1 MRRITTLLFI
11 VVSFLGLATSALAGV
26 VGYVAA
32 VAPIAELQTANGTID
47 IVEGTQISQ
56 GDVVKTGRNGSVQLI
71 FSDDTRIVVGPG
83 SQLVIDEI
91 LMKTSNR
98 ASRFSVNALAG
109 TFRFITGQSEKQAY
123 EIVTPTATMAV
134 RGTIFDFHVEHN
146 RLTSVVLFEGKVIL
160 CTLKN
165 ECEEMEDLCSLSRT
179 ERSRISVLFFYGE
192 DRNSQLRDDFPY
204 VANQRPLREDFR
216 APIESCG
223 DISEPPAPP
232 PPPPPPPPPTPPSP
246 PPPPPQEPDPA
257 PPPPPPPPPPS
268 PDSLVVVP
276 APVDPDPN
284 YQPGNSGGQ
293 SNGAGDPTSDH
304 QQGWGTCNGQGW
316 KHGKKKDGVALPPKC
331 LQADQA

>member
-1 MRRITTLLFI
+1 MRHITTFLFI
-11 VVSFLGLATSALAGV
+11 VFSTLGLATSALAGV

-32 VAPIAELQTANGTID
+32 VAPLAELETANGTID

-160 CTLKN
+160 CTLKG

-192 DRNSQLRDDFPY
+192 DRNSELRNDFPY
-204 VANQRPLREDFR
+204 VVNQRPLREDFR

-232 PPPPPPPPPTPPSP
+232 PPPPPPPPPAPSP
-246 PPPPPQEPDPA
+246 PPPTQEPDPA
-257 PPPPPPPPPPS
+257 PPPPPPPPP
-268 PDSLVVVP
+268 DSLVIVP
-276 APVDPDPN
+276 APVEPDPY

-331 LQADQA
+331 LPPDPA

>member
-1 MRRITTLLFI
+1 MRRITALVF
-11 VVSFLGLATSALAGV
+11 VVFSALSVATSALAGV

-32 VAPIAELQTANGTID
+32 VAPLAELQTANGTFD

-83 SQLVIDEI
+83 SQLVIDDI

-160 CTLKN
+160 CTLQG
-165 ECEEMEDLCSLSRT
+165 ECEEMEDLCSMSRT
-179 ERSRISVLFFYGE
+179 ERSRISVLFFFGE
-192 DRNSQLRDDFPY
+192 DRNSELRDDFPY
-204 VANQRPLREDFR
+204 VVNQRPLREDFR
-216 APIESCG
+216 APIDSCG
-223 DISEPPAPP
+223 DISEPPAAAPP
-232 PPPPPPPPPTPPSP
+232 PPTQSPPAPPPTQSPPPPPPTSSSSP
-246 PPPPPQEPDPA
+246 PPPPTEP
-257 PPPPPPPPPPS
+257 
-268 PDSLVVVP
+268 VP
-276 APVDPDPN
+276 APVEPDPY

-316 KHGKKKDGVALPPKC
+316 KHGKKKDGVALPAKC
-331 LQADQA
+331 LPPDQA

>member
-1 MRRITTLLFI
+1 MRRLAAFS
-11 VVSFLGLATSALAGV
+11 VVIFSALVFATTAIAGV

-32 VAPIAELQTANGTID
+32 VAPLAELQTANGTID

-71 FSDDTRIVVGPG
+71 FADDTRIVVGPG
-83 SQLVIDEI
+83 SQLVIDDI

-160 CTLKN
+160 CTLSG

-179 ERSRISVLFFYGE
+179 ERSRINVLFFYGE
-192 DRNSQLRDDFPY
+192 DRNSELREDFPY
-204 VANQRPLREDFR
+204 VVNQRPLREDFR

-223 DISEPPAPP
+223 DISAPPAPPPSPPVSPPPPPPSPNPAPP
-232 PPPPPPPPPTPPSP
+232 PPPPPATES
-246 PPPPPQEPDPA
+246 A
-257 PPPPPPPPPPS
+257 
-268 PDSLVVVP
+268 P
-276 APVDPDPN
+276 APVEPDPN

-293 SNGAGDPTSDH
+293 SNGAGDPVSDH

-316 KHGKKKDGVALPPKC
+316 IKGKKKGVNTLPDKC
-331 LQADQA
+331 LS

>member
-1 MRRITTLLFI
+1 MTLSAAVVFMGGLMRRLAVLLSLVFSALLF
-11 VVSFLGLATSALAGV
+11 ATSAFAGV
-26 VGYVAA
+26 VGYVAGA
-32 VAPIAELQTANGTID
+32 APVAELQTPNGTIE

-56 GDVVKTGRNGSVQLI
+56 GDIVKTGRNGSVQLI
-71 FSDDTRIVVGPG
+71 FADDTRIVVGPG

-160 CTLKN
+160 CTLKG

-192 DRNSQLRDDFPY
+192 DRNSELRNDFPY
-204 VANQRPLREDFR
+204 VVNQRPLREDFR
-216 APIESCG
+216 APVESCG

-232 PPPPPPPPPTPPSP
+232 PAPTQS
-246 PPPPPQEPDPA
+246 
-257 PPPPPPPPPPS
+257 PPPPPPS
-268 PDSLVVVP
+268 PDPTPPPPPPP
-276 APVDPDPN
+276 APPPPPVTESVPEPVQPDPY
-284 YQPGNSGGQ
+284 YQPGNSGG
-293 SNGAGDPTSDH
+293 NGQGVGDPTSDH
-304 QQGWGTCNGQGW
+304 QVGIGNGNG
-316 KHGKKKDGVALPPKC
+316 KGHIFGKKNGPKNR
-331 LQADQA
+331 